1 MNTILVSY
9 DLHAPGRDYTK
20 LLDHLKSYDT
30 WANLLE
36 SVWLLKTD
44 STTAQVRDA
53 AAKHI
58 DQNDTIFA
66 VDVTGRSWG
75 SWNLSDEVVT
85 WIKSNM

>member
-9 DLHAPGRDYTK
+9 DLHTPGRDYTR
-20 LLDHLKSYDT
+20 LSDHLKSYGT

-44 STTAQVRDA
+44 STAAQVRDA
-53 AAKHI
+53 VGNYV
-58 DQNDTIFA
+58 DQNDTIFV
-66 VDVTGRSWG
+66 VDVTSRSWG
-75 SWNLSDEVVT
+75 SRNLQDEVVT